1 MGLKGCDED
10 GMLEMKVGQEVKEID
25 LDFIVC
31 NASSIKTNVAHKFAE
46 DMATLGLKVTV
57 RELAWSEYTTAL
69 EQGSFDMYYAEV
81 RLNPDFDLSMLFKPD
96 GKLNYGKVNDET
108 LMELI
113 GSYLAAKA
121 DGRKDACANMCAQ
134 IINKG
139 YIIPLCFE
147 KHQMITHRSVIE
159 GIKACENNPL
169 LNVQNW
175 KVTFGEVEKKTNEND
190 SGK

>member
-1 MGLKGCDED
+1 M
-10 GMLEMKVGQEVKEID
+10 Q
-25 LDFIVC
+25 
-31 NASSIKTNVAHKFAE
+31 
-46 DMATLGLKVTV
+46 TLGLKVTV

-69 EQGSFDMYYAEV
+69 EQGNFDLYYAEV

-113 GSYLAAKA
+113 GSYLGAKS

-134 IINKG
+134 IINSG
-139 YIIPLCFE
+139 YIVPLCFE
-147 KHQMITHRSVIE
+147 KHQMITHRGVIE

-169 LNVQNW
+169 MNVQNW
-175 KVTFGEVEKKTNEND
+175 KVTFGEVAKKTDDTN
-190 SGK
+190 K